1 MSQPVTFGDSTFG
14 VAMEGFGLLAELMAE
29 ISEFKYKVVMPIKTR
44 KVAGVK
50 HDKLD
55 QMYEHCEVSFK
66 FSVSGPQS
74 LDVLQAKI
82 NAWNQNLRQ
91 PGANAFV
98 QTRYRDANGNRRTV
112 RFMGLFLEPGECS
125 VGGDGYMTMDMSG
138 KAEKFV
144 VAQ

>member
-1 MSQPVTFGDSTFG
+1 MSQPVTLGDCTFG
-14 VAMEGFGLLAELMAE
+14 ASMEGFGLLTELMME
-29 ISEFKYKVVMPIKTR
+29 VSEFKYKPVMPIKTR

-66 FSVSGPQS
+66 VSVTGPQA
-74 LDVLQAKI
+74 LDMMQAKI

-91 PGANAFV
+91 PTASAFA
-98 QTRYRDANGNRRTV
+98 QQRYRDASGGKRTV
-112 RFMGLFLEPGECS
+112 RFFALFLEPGETS

-138 KAEKFV
+138 KAEKFSV
-144 VAQ
+144 GL